1 MNNNLADGKSNT
13 TKLEL
18 IQISDDIQ
26 WDSLLRKSRQY
37 SIYLTSE
44 FLNWTDLREYRYIL
58 FENGIPL
65 IGCLLPPKT
74 IKGLYAFSYC
84 MYQGI
89 FFIENLKNSYSDD
102 LERTNR
108 LSKLTSL
115 LANLQKN
122 FTLPLHHSIN
132 DIRGVEWY
140 LFEKSIGVSVKS
152 KVRYTGIVRLKD
164 FSDFEDY
171 KNSIQYRRHRELANT
186 HREDRVNMN
195 PTPDVSM
202 FLDMYIQM
210 FTQRGIEVSESESQ
224 RVSAIIENGASSGA
238 GKLLILQENDG
249 TPVSAVFILTDGVTD
264 YYQFGASNP
273 ERLKMNGSSYLI
285 LYAIEMAFMN
295 GRKYFDMVGMNS
307 PNRGDYKASFNARVT
322 PYFEIEFFENSDGK
336 KF

>member
-1 MNNNLADGKSNT
+1 MKNNVVDGNSNT
-13 TKLEL
+13 SKLEL
-18 IQISDDIQ
+18 IQVSDDIQ
-26 WDSLLRKSRQY
+26 WDSLLRKSPQY

-44 FLNWTDLREYRYIL
+44 FLSWTDLRDYRYVM

-74 IKGLYAFSYC
+74 IDGLYALSYC

-89 FFIENLKNSYSDD
+89 FFIENLKDSYSDD

-115 LANLQKN
+115 LANLQRN
-122 FTLPLHHSIN
+122 FMLPLHHSII

-140 LFEKSIGVSVKS
+140 LYDKGISAILQSRI
-152 KVRYTGIVRLKD
+152 RYTGIIRLKD
-164 FSDFEDY
+164 FSDFENY
-171 KNSIQYRRHRELANT
+171 KKSIRKVRLQELVTNQKN
-186 HREDRVNMN
+186 DRVSINLE
-195 PTPDVSM
+195 PSTSI
-202 FLDMYIQM
+202 FLDMYKQM
-210 FTQRGIEVSESESQ
+210 FTQRGVKVSKSELQ
-224 RVSAIIENGASSGA
+224 RVSAIIKNGVSSGA

-249 TPVSAVFILTDGVTD
+249 TPISGVFILTDGVTD

-273 ERLKMNGSSYLI
+273 ELLKMNGSSYLI
-285 LYAIEMAFMN
+285 LNAIEIAFMN

-322 PYFEIEFFENSDGK
+322 PYFEVEFFENLDGK
-336 KF
+336 